1 MQGRYKE
8 VDKTDMKRIVMMT
21 VIKIIGE
28 AILIAV
34 IAGILIGVIGY
45 LKKWDTSLAYS
56 NAFFIAGCMAIIAGA
71 SSRLGAGQDWKNFQ
85 LITAESFRGMSGND
99 QANFIINASSSFR
112 LVILG
117 FLSGI
122 LLIIISVIVP
132 EMF

>member
-1 MQGRYKE
+1 MQGRYIE
-8 VDKTDMKRIVMMT
+8 VDKTDMKRIVTMT
-21 VIKIIGE
+21 VFIIIGE

>member
-1 MQGRYKE
+1 
-8 VDKTDMKRIVMMT
+8 MT
-21 VIKIIGE
+21 VFIIIGE

-85 LITAESFRGMSGND
+85 LITAESFRDMSGND

>member
-1 MQGRYKE
+1 MQGRYIE
-8 VDKTDMKRIVMMT
+8 VDKTDMKRIVTMT
-21 VIKIIGE
+21 VFIIIGE

-85 LITAESFRGMSGND
+85 LITAESFRDMSGND

>member
-1 MQGRYKE
+1 MQGRYIE
-8 VDKTDMKRIVMMT
+8 VDKTDMKRIVTMT
-21 VIKIIGE
+21 VFIIIGE

-85 LITAESFRGMSGND
+85 LITAESFRDMSGND

-122 LLIIISVIVP
+122 LLIIISVLVP